1 MSDGLFDKSTKALGA
16 RINFSQLR
24 HSVVSSNI
32 ANVETPGYKA
42 KRLRFEEALTRA
54 IDLSGKGRMLASE
67 PGHIAAGPGRISN
80 VRADVFEDPD
90 VNLTN
95 DENTVDLEK
104 EMAVLKENSIIYKA
118 AVQLINKKLGTLKY
132 TVTEGGR

>member
-1 MSDGLFDKSTKALGA
+1 
-16 RINFSQLR
+16 
-24 HSVVSSNI
+24 
-32 ANVETPGYKA
+32 
-42 KRLRFEEALTRA
+42 
-54 IDLSGKGRMLASE
+54 MLASE
-67 PGHIAAGPGRISN
+67 PGHIANGPGRISN

-95 DENTVDLEK
+95 DENTVDLER

>member
-1 MSDGLFDKSTKALGA
+1 MSGLFDKSTKALGA

-42 KRLRFEEALTRA
+42 KRLRFEEALSRA

-67 PGHIAAGPGRISN
+67 PGHIANGPGRISN

-95 DENTVDLEK
+95 DENTVDLER

-118 AVQLINKKLGTLKY
+118 AVQLINKKLGFSTAWL
-132 TVTEGGR
+132 

>member
-1 MSDGLFDKSTKALGA
+1 MSNLFDKSTKALGA
-16 RINFSQLR
+16 RINFAQLR
-24 HSVVSSNI
+24 HNVVSSNI

-42 KRLRFEEALTRA
+42 KRLRFEEALSRA
-54 IDLSGKGRMLASE
+54 IDLSGKARMLASE
-67 PGHIAAGPGRISN
+67 PGHIANGPGRISN

-118 AVQLINKKLGTLKY
+118 AVQLINKKLGVLKY